1 MVDNSS
7 KRKGT
12 TGGLSRSEFVRR
24 NTGNKL
30 NLRQYTQRPI
40 FVPRIKSTSVVKPT
54 SIVRPNP
61 AARSTSTTP
70 AARSTPSSSGRNW
83 PSLGAL
89 ASRIKSD
96 SARPSSGGSQSS
108 FSLPAKMSAYIALIV
123 LAVAGLFIKNYVAYS
138 PAYSLLISIVLGL
151 IFFLAVANS
160 PERGLKRT
168 LIAVAFALDSAA
180 QLILGLIPESKFRN
194 LIISLHVFVWI
205 ILAVILFI
213 LGVLDA
219 WGAGEKIGWLG
230 TVTLVTVIGFIL
242 YLVFPLIAQSP
253 LLYQDQT
260 HADYYTIAA
269 AEAEKVVGVMGEK
282 KIFWSDY
289 FSCLFEPVLKP
300 QVVKKET
307 LDGCLKRKER
317 ERLCKDAKDI
327 PKCITDLETAS
338 AGGNFVQGAVSTII
352 KKVTKAELRIPEGVF
367 PKKTFLKRQNY
378 PLDLRMEN
386 QRELEGITGEVSC
399 LFEMG
404 KKEILGEV
412 SIAGENRNSFAVAK
426 FSSPQAIRINCQPSA
441 DLEIGVYKVKYQVI
455 LRNLVTPSFQKVV
468 FASSLTE
475 EQIKQIEA
483 DYFRTQEDRGSQS
496 PADLAWMNV
505 VIGNPHP
512 ERRGEVRPIIIS
524 GEVFPFVS
532 SFENKGRGKI
542 IAVNSYAAETI
553 LEKGFVIK
561 QGEVDCLQGGGVP
574 IFAPISGK
582 YVFKN
587 CYLQAPLEEIIKY
600 KLATLKSEFNYDYLL
615 EAEETTVIEEAITE
629 ATVA

>member
-1 MVDNSS
+1 MVDAGL
-7 KRKGT
+7 KKEKKGPNKSR
-12 TGGLSRSEFVRR
+12 LSAFLEKQFAQPPSFKPAPAV
-24 NTGNKL
+24 KSA
-30 NLRQYTQRPI
+30 PI
-40 FVPRIKSTSVVKPT
+40 ISP
-54 SIVRPNP
+54 
-61 AARSTSTTP
+61 
-70 AARSTPSSSGRNW
+70 SSGRSW
-83 PSLGAL
+83 L
-89 ASRIKSD
+89 R
-96 SARPSSGGSQSS
+96 RP
-108 FSLPAKMSAYIALIV
+108 SLPAKMGVYISLIL

-138 PAYSLLISIVLGL
+138 PVYSASLSIVLGL
-151 IFFLAVANS
+151 IFFLAVSNS
-160 PERGLKRT
+160 PERELKRT
-168 LIAVAFALDSAA
+168 LIAVAFALDSAT
-180 QLILGLIPESKFRN
+180 QLMLGLIPDSKFRN

-205 ILAVILFI
+205 ILAVVLFF

-219 WGAGEKIGWLG
+219 WGAGEKIGKLG
-230 TVTLVTVIGFIL
+230 TLTLVIIIGFIL

-260 HADYYTIAA
+260 HGNYYGIAV
-269 AEAEKVVGVMGEK
+269 AEAEKVVGVMEEK

-289 FSCLFEPVLKP
+289 FGCLFEPVLKP

-307 LDGCLKRKER
+307 LDACLKRKER
-317 ERLCKDAKDI
+317 ERLCKDEKDI
-327 PKCITDLETAS
+327 PKCVADLEKAS
-338 AGGNFVQGAVSTII
+338 TEGSFAQGAVSTII
-352 KKVTKAELRIPEGVF
+352 KKVTKAELRVPEGIF

-378 PLDLRMEN
+378 PIDLRMEN
-386 QRELEGITGEVSC
+386 QRELEGIIGEASC

-404 KKEILGEV
+404 KKQILGEI
-412 SIAGENRNSFAVAK
+412 SIAGETKNNFVVAK

-441 DLEIGVYKVKYQVI
+441 DLEIGVYKVKYQVT

-483 DYFRTQEDRGSQS
+483 DYFKTREDRGSQS

-512 ERRGEVRPIIIS
+512 ERRGEVRPIILS

-532 SFENKGRGKI
+532 SFENKGGRKGKI
-542 IAVNSYAAETI
+542 IAINSYAAETV

-561 QGEVDCLQGGGVP
+561 QGEVDCLQGGNVF
-574 IFAPISGK
+574 IHAPISSK

-587 CYLQAPLEEIIKY
+587 CYLQAPPDEIIKY

-615 EAEETTVIEEAITE
+615 ETEETTIIEEG
-629 ATVA
+629 TVA